1 MSAYKQAG
9 VSLNKALAIAAQT
22 LRNSLKPEFK
32 AAAEKRGFV
41 EAKVITFKDGKQGE
55 PVALKPTEFLYVSF
69 RIFQIQC

>member
-32 AAAEKRGFV
+32 AAAEKR
-41 EAKVITFKDGKQGE
+41 I
-55 PVALKPTEFLYVSF
+55 
-69 RIFQIQC
+69 C